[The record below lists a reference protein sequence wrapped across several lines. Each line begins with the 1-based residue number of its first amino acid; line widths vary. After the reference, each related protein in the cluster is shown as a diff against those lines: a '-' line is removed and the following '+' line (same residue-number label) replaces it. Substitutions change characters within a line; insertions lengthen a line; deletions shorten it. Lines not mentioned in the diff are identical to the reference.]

1 MVGLLL
7 ENRPDLYQ
15 ATPMKH
21 WPLRIFGIAC
31 IVIGLWLMH
40 GLLPAFGEMLSQAN
54 TQREAKGVWS
64 MLMAGVLLIAFGA
77 VAVWRPEWLK
87 NA

>member
-1 MVGLLL
+1 MGLLL
-7 ENRPDLYQ
+7 ENRPDFYQ

-21 WPLRIFGIAC
+21 WPLRLFGIVCMA
-31 IVIGLWLMH
+31 IGLWLMA
-40 GLLPAFGEMLSQAN
+40 GLIPAIGEMLSHAN
-54 TQREAKGVWS
+54 TKREIS
-64 MLMAGVLLIAFGA
+64 GVLAMPMIGLLLIGFGV